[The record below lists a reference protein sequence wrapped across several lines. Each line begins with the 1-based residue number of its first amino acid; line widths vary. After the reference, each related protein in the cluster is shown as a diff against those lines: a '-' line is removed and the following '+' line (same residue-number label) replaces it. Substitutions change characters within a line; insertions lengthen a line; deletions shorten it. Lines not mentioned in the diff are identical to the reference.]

1 PGRLFPITLQF
12 RPPGNENQ
20 FSKENSTNKRIN
32 PMPVLR
38 TLQLIDSKY
47 KSSDRGDLLVF
58 LSGMSEIQTRAK
70 PLQNY
75 AEESKKWI
83 ILALHSRLPQVH
95 FIDEHRGDVGHH
107 RRHPVCHRHRQDE
120 GDELRGGDTD
130 AQAAR
135 ILGLKSECRTA
146 KRTCW

>member
-1 PGRLFPITLQF
+1 VPGRLFPITLQF

-58 LSGMSEIQTRAK
+58 LSGMSEIQTWAGNTDILSIYR
-70 PLQNY
+70 QIM
-75 AEESKKWI
+75 KKE
-83 ILALHSRLPQVH
+83 
-95 FIDEHRGDVGHH
+95 FF
-107 RRHPVCHRHRQDE
+107 
-120 GDELRGGDTD
+120 
-130 AQAAR
+130 
-135 ILGLKSECRTA
+135 CRY
-146 KRTCW
+146 

>member
-1 PGRLFPITLQF
+1 MDYSGAALVAVGGRARQSI
-12 RPPGNENQ
+12 R
-20 FSKENSTNKRIN
+20 STAR
-32 PMPVLR
+32 
-38 TLQLIDSKY
+38 
-47 KSSDRGDLLVF
+47 
-58 LSGMSEIQTRAK
+58 
-70 PLQNY
+70 
-75 AEESKKWI
+75 
-83 ILALHSRLPQVH
+83 RLPQVH

-135 ILGLKSECRTA
+135 TLGIESECRTA